1 MKTAMDLKWISPEV
15 RNQKTV
21 DAFDIAAAGVANLI
35 ADLAVHMPESELAPF
50 RESAANMVQ
59 FLGCVLPLVTPEEE
73 AKPKPQPKVMTEEE
87 EKMNDVNAAQPPTPP
102 TPPTPSKPN
111 AKPQTPSNVL
121 DGILS
126 GMGTTGAAAAKALG
140 VATPK
145 PQAITATI
153 GSAVPAFP
161 DYPRAPQVL
170 REMARVKAVS
180 NKSVSSPNAQV
191 PMPDDPGDLKDAAL
205 VQAVLGEPAVSEYE
219 AASILCEIWRKA

>member
-21 DAFDIAAAGVANLI
+21 DAFGIAAAGVANLI

-73 AKPKPQPKVMTEEE
+73 VKPQPKVMTEEE
-87 EKMNDVNAAQPPTPP
+87 VKMHTINAAQPPAPP
-102 TPPTPSKPN
+102 QATS
-111 AKPQTPSNVL
+111 KPQTPSNVL

-140 VATPK
+140 VAAPK
-145 PQAITATI
+145 PQTLTATV
-153 GSAVPAFP
+153 GAAVPAFP
-161 DYPRAPQVL
+161 DDPRVQQEVERVQVL

-180 NKSVSSPNAQV
+180 NKKTTAPNAQV
-191 PMPDDPGDLKDAAL
+191 PLPGDPENLKDAAL
-205 VQAVLGEPAVSEYE
+205 VLDVLGEPAASEYE
-219 AASILCEIWRKA
+219 AASVLCEIWRKA

>member
-21 DAFDIAAAGVANLI
+21 DAFGIAAAGVANLI

-73 AKPKPQPKVMTEEE
+73 VKPQPKVMTEEE
-87 EKMNDVNAAQPPTPP
+87 VKMNAINAAQPPATSKPA
-102 TPPTPSKPN
+102 TPSAAPRV
-111 AKPQTPSNVL
+111 QTPSNVL

-140 VATPK
+140 VAAPK
-145 PQAITATI
+145 SQALTATV
-153 GSAVPAFP
+153 GAAVPAFP
-161 DYPRAPQVL
+161 EDPQIL
-170 REMARVKAVS
+170 REVARVKAVS
-180 NKSVSSPNAQV
+180 NKKTTAPNARV
-191 PMPDDPGDLKDAAL
+191 PLPGDPENLKDSAL
-205 VQAVLGEPAVSEYE
+205 VLEVLGEPAASEYE
-219 AASILCEIWRKA
+219 GASVLCEIWRKA

>member
-21 DAFDIAAAGVANLI
+21 DAFGIAAAGVANLI
-35 ADLAVHMPESELAPF
+35 ADLAAHMPEKELAPF

-73 AKPKPQPKVMTEEE
+73 VKPQAMTEEE
-87 EKMNDVNAAQPPTPP
+87 EKMNTINAAQPPAPP
-102 TPPTPSKPN
+102 KPQPPQTVSKL
-111 AKPQTPSNVL
+111 QTPSNVL

-140 VATPK
+140 VAAPK
-145 PQAITATI
+145 PQAITATV
-153 GSAVPAFP
+153 GAAVPAFP

-170 REMARVKAVS
+170 REVARVKAVT

-205 VQAVLGEPAVSEYE
+205 VQAVLGEPAASEYE
-219 AASILCEIWRKA
+219 AASVLCEIWRKA